1 MTPPRA
7 AGTRTSQ
14 SSTNIESG
22 EIGSPPWNPF
32 TPLCFL
38 ECSSRLGMSRPL
50 LFFMAPDMSLTAT
63 TFPPFSLINCAAH
76 DPTFPKP

>member
-14 SSTNIESG
+14 SSTKIDLGSIE
-22 EIGSPPWNPF
+22 SPPWNPLI
-32 TPLCFL
+32 PLFSL
-38 ECSSRLGMSRPL
+38 EYFSKLGMSRPL
-50 LFFMAPDMSLTAT
+50 PFFMAPVMSLRAT
-63 TFPPFSLINCAAH
+63 IFPPFSFINCAAQ